1 MSGFPGREWG
11 KVIPSKGECGMSRK
25 RSCVAAAWQPTAE
38 AWDETRK
45 VVLIGSDSKGRLS
58 SLLR

>member
-25 RSCVAAAWQPTAE
+25 RSCVAEAWQPTAE

-45 VVLIGSDSKGRLS
+45 VVLIGSD
-58 SLLR
+58 